1 MHGILRLPGRFRLLF
16 RVLVRAEYLGMVIVP
31 WCELPRVR
39 LVELSENRALL
50 PARKFIARLRYL
62 AEVRLGFLQKFFRFF
77 ESATLV

>member
-1 MHGILRLPGRFRLLF
+1 MHGILRLPGCFSLLF
-16 RVLVRAEYLGMVIVP
+16 RVLVRAEYLGHGYCSPVG
-31 WCELPRVR
+31 PRVR

-50 PARKFIARLRYL
+50 PARKFIARRRYL